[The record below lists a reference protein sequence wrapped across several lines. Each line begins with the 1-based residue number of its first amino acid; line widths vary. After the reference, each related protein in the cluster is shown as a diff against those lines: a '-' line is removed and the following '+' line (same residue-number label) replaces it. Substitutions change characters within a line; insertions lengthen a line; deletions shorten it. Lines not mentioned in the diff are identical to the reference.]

1 MYVVPNFWMDVV
13 VPASCTSGKKRD
25 QQTPVVTPKCGEL
38 FLIEIVRIQHSTFFS
53 MFASPINAFNMSRKS
68 PFDLSKCARP
78 NILKLQP
85 YRCARE

>member
-1 MYVVPNFWMDVV
+1 MIDSF
-13 VPASCTSGKKRD
+13 TSTSDTSLLTSLTSITTTQHHIKMA
-25 QQTPVVTPKCGEL
+25 PK
-38 FLIEIVRIQHSTFFS
+38 H
-53 MFASPINAFNMSRKS
+53 

>member
-1 MYVVPNFWMDVV
+1 MQETLKFDSRDRQIDMID
-13 VPASCTSGKKRD
+13 SLTSTSDTSLLTSLTSITTTQHHIKMA
-25 QQTPVVTPKCGEL
+25 PK
-38 FLIEIVRIQHSTFFS
+38 H
-53 MFASPINAFNMSRKS
+53 